1 MPVLLSTYFL
11 KNISTIKY
19 MVWNLFSFFKAD
31 KLISKSTF
39 PESAS
44 NNDWAR
50 YLYYIG
56 KVLYK
61 DINLLGWGDDLND

>member
-1 MPVLLSTYFL
+1 
-11 KNISTIKY
+11 